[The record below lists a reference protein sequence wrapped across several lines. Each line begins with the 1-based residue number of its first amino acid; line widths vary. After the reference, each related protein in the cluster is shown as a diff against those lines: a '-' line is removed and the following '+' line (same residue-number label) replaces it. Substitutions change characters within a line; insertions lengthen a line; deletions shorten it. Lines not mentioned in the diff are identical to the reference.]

1 MNIGKKLLSL
11 LTVFCLTLSLV
22 PTVALAT
29 TSNATSVTI
38 GGVQMVSGNQV
49 TYYKN
54 SGASSQTGNE
64 NNYNAKY
71 DPASGTLTL
80 NNLQLNNSGI
90 YANGNLTIQLT
101 SNTTSVVTND
111 ANAIKVDGDL
121 TIKGPGILNATGG
134 STGTAIYASE
144 YSGTI
149 TVCEG
154 AEISATT
161 TSASTQ
167 AIHAN
172 KIIVTGSGTTVDAI
186 STRNDLA
193 IKANASLFVDDAGK
207 LKVTNT
213 GNANAISVPTGS
225 FSVYKTNGNQVITTR
240 GSSPNYY
247 EADAKSTVTTYSVS
261 GNVTDGSSAAIV
273 GASVQLCSTTGT
285 ANANASAV
293 ISTSTTTESGTYSFS
308 NVPAGKYTITAS
320 KEGYSASTGAS
331 VNVTVNNADVTTGTD
346 LTLSLI
352 KYNVYVNGTQVT
364 WLNKDNVLNDSGQT
378 VKYTPASEDGITPQK
393 LTLNGAKIVNGTN
406 KGIKASDDLM
416 IDLIGENTI
425 NATSNAIYLYHETTE
440 ATSPKLTITSNQSGT
455 LSMTSSN
462 ASTTVYAYS
471 DITINGSA
479 KVNATINGTA
489 QAIHSP
495 NGNIIIGGTAEVTAT
510 NEYSTTSTI
519 NSIAVLVGTDS
530 SPSGTIE
537 VKDSASLKAQGHGKA
552 LGCTKFTYPA
562 NGYVAKGSTDYAPTN
577 PGEYVANDLATYK
590 YVEVKHEGATPTTF
604 DVTLTNGTGYT
615 LSATDSSSTPVTSGG
630 SYSFTLDIAD
640 SYKRGNNFAVKAN
653 GSELTAG
660 ADGKYTISNI
670 RENQT
675 ITVEGV
681 VEITKYQVWV
691 NGTQVTEANKDNVL
705 GDNSNSHS
713 VIYTPANEDM
723 PAILTLNN
731 ANIVNTQMPTSGG
744 MYYISPN
751 GITAKE
757 DLKINVIGTN
767 KIESKYGNP
776 INATKNLTISDS
788 NTANNSLELK
798 SKDNMTVLS
807 LDYTGPYNLIISGS
821 VNVKAIV
828 ETNVIAA
835 TSVSANKMIIQDNA
849 KVTAINHGKNMAIY
863 CRDALTVKDS
873 ATLIAQS
880 ENNNHAVTVENG
892 FTYPGHIIEASK
904 NFAGTNPDETY
915 NPEKL
920 DPGVNK
926 KGYKYVEVRPTSG
939 TVITGIKLNKE
950 LSMKVGTTDTLTPV
964 FTPTDATE
972 KTVTWTSSDKTVAT
986 VDQNGKVT
994 AVGVGTATITVL
1006 TKDGGYTD
1014 TCTVTVSNPSSSS
1027 GSHTTYYPVNT
1038 PAKSEGG
1045 SVVVSQKSASKGSA
1059 VTVTVTPE
1067 SGYQVSSVQA
1077 VDEDGKKLTLTDKG
1091 DGKYSFVMP
1100 GSKVE
1105 VSASFAQVQK
1115 PEETSPYR
1123 DVSKDSYYYDAV
1135 QWASNKGITNGV
1147 ADGVFAPD
1155 WICTRG
1161 QIVTFLWRSVGSPT
1175 PKTAEMPFADVAE
1188 DAYYAQAVLW
1198 AVENGITKGTSETT
1212 FSPDQ
1217 TCTRAHAVAFL
1228 YRLVG
1233 SPAVTGSSFQDVAA
1247 DAYYNAAVAWAVQQG
1262 ITNGTS
1268 ETTFSPD
1275 ETCTRAQIVT
1285 FLYRMDQAK

>member
-1 MNIGKKLLSL
+1 M
-11 LTVFCLTLSLV
+11 
-22 PTVALAT
+22 
-29 TSNATSVTI
+29 
-38 GGVQMVSGNQV
+38 
-49 TYYKN
+49 
-54 SGASSQTGNE
+54 
-64 NNYNAKY
+64 
-71 DPASGTLTL
+71 
-80 NNLQLNNSGI
+80 
-90 YANGNLTIQLT
+90 
-101 SNTTSVVTND
+101 
-111 ANAIKVDGDL
+111 
-121 TIKGPGILNATGG
+121 
-134 STGTAIYASE
+134 
-144 YSGTI
+144 
-149 TVCEG
+149 
-154 AEISATT
+154 
-161 TSASTQ
+161 
-167 AIHAN
+167 
-172 KIIVTGSGTTVDAI
+172 
-186 STRNDLA
+186 
-193 IKANASLFVDDAGK
+193 
-207 LKVTNT
+207 
-213 GNANAISVPTGS
+213 
-225 FSVYKTNGNQVITTR
+225 
-240 GSSPNYY
+240 
-247 EADAKSTVTTYSVS
+247 
-261 GNVTDGSSAAIV
+261 
-273 GASVQLCSTTGT
+273 
-285 ANANASAV
+285 
-293 ISTSTTTESGTYSFS
+293 
-308 NVPAGKYTITAS
+308 
-320 KEGYSASTGAS
+320 
-331 VNVTVNNADVTTGTD
+331 
-346 LTLSLI
+346 TLSLI

-364 WLNKDNVLNDSGQT
+364 GINKDNVLNDSNQT
-378 VKYTPASEDGITPQK
+378 VKYTPASEDGRTPQM
-393 LTLNGAKIVNGTN
+393 LTLNGVNITN
-406 KGIKASDDLM
+406 TSFDTSATHDSGIEASD
-416 IDLIGENTI
+416 N
-425 NATSNAIYLYHETTE
+425 
-440 ATSPKLTITSNQSGT
+440 LTITLNGNSNNISG
-455 LSMTSSN
+455 SGHAINMTSGALTITGPGSLQV
-462 ASTTVYAYS
+462 SSDSGQTTVYTKG
-471 DITINGSA
+471 DVTINGGA
-479 KVNATINGTA
+479 KI
-489 QAIHSP
+489 
-495 NGNIIIGGTAEVTAT
+495 TAT
-510 NEYSTTSTI
+510 NISGSSGDVFDLGDSNDKHTLTITGNGTQVTAQKTVGSEVAINHISTLTVNDGAMLTAQSKGTAISCTTFSPDSNSSVKVADNYNGTGANDYSNSTNLNSYKYVAVQPKGTTST
-519 NSIAVLVGTDS
+519 
-530 SPSGTIE
+530 
-537 VKDSASLKAQGHGKA
+537 
-552 LGCTKFTYPA
+552 TY
-562 NGYVAKGSTDYAPTN
+562 T
-577 PGEYVANDLATYK
+577 
-590 YVEVKHEGATPTTF
+590 
-604 DVTLTNGTGYT
+604 VTLTSGTGYT
-615 LSATDSSSTPVTSGG
+615 LLAAQGSSSPVTSGG

-660 ADGKYTISNI
+660 ADGQYTISNI

-713 VIYTPANEDM
+713 VIYTPANQDM

-731 ANIVNTQMPTSGG
+731 ANIVNMKTPTSGG

-767 KIESKYGNP
+767 TIESEHGNP

-835 TSVSANKMIIQDNA
+835 TSVSANKMIIQGNA

-892 FTYPGHIIEASK
+892 FAYPGHIIKASEK
-904 NFAGTNPDETY
+904 FDGSNPDITY
-915 NPEKL
+915 NPAKL

-926 KGYKYVEVRPTSG
+926 TGYRYVEVRPTSG

-964 FTPTDATE
+964 FTPANATE
-972 KTVTWTSSDKTVAT
+972 QTVTWTSSDKTVAT

-994 AVGVGTATITVL
+994 AVGLGTATITVL

-1091 DGKYSFVMP
+1091 DGKYTFVMP

-1115 PEETSPYR
+1115 PEEPSPYR

-1135 QWASNKGITNGV
+1135 QWASDKGITNGV
-1147 ADGVFAPD
+1147 SDGVFAPD
-1155 WICTRG
+1155 WVCTRG
-1161 QIVTFLWRSVGSPT
+1161 QIVTFLWRSVGSPA

-1228 YRLVG
+1228 YRLAG
-1233 SPAVTGSSFQDVAA
+1233 SPAVTGSSFQDVTA
-1247 DAYYNAAVAWAVQQG
+1247 DAYYNAAIAWAVQQG
-1262 ITNGTS
+1262 ITKGTS

-1275 ETCTRAQIVT
+1275 EACTRAQIVT

>member
-22 PTVALAT
+22 PTVALAAD
-29 TSNATSVTI
+29 ATSIWFGYRDTNSVTL
-38 GGVQMVSGNQV
+38 
-49 TYYKN
+49 N
-54 SGASSQTGNE
+54 STTPYLASNSTQAVATQPNEATGYAYFTN
-64 NNYNAKY
+64 
-71 DPASGTLTL
+71 GTLTL
-80 NNLQLNNSGI
+80 HNYNNSSTAGI
-90 YANGNLTIQLT
+90 FSGYY
-101 SNTTSVVTND
+101 
-111 ANAIKVDGDL
+111 DL
-121 TIKGPGILNATGG
+121 TIKLEGTNSIKSSDNGICTYKNLTISGPGSLSLTAAGNGTTVYAGKSLTINNGAKVSAPSGQNGQSFHVDTSNGRIIITGAGTEVNAID
-134 STGTAIYASE
+134 GTYKRGIVR
-144 YSGTI
+144 SGTI
-149 TVCEG
+149 NYDEDKYNGTIEVSDG
-154 AEISATT
+154 A
-161 TSASTQ
+161 
-167 AIHAN
+167 
-172 KIIVTGSGTTVDAI
+172 
-186 STRNDLA
+186 
-193 IKANASLFVDDAGK
+193 K
-207 LKVTNT
+207 LKATQIEGTLIVDGEN
-213 GNANAISVPTGS
+213 
-225 FSVYKTNGNQVITTR
+225 
-240 GSSPNYY
+240 SSLDSSKNEVSSNPVKKY
-247 EADAKSTVTTYSVS
+247 VVS
-261 GNVTDGSSAAIV
+261 GKVTDGTSDIV

-293 ISTSTTTESGTYSFS
+293 ISTSTTTGNDGTYSFS

-352 KYNVYVNGTQVT
+352 KYNVYVNGIQVT
-364 WLNKDNVLNDSGQT
+364 GINKDNVLSDSGIPT
-378 VKYTPASEDGITPQK
+378 VVYTPAGEGTPQK
-393 LTLNGAKIVNGTN
+393 LTLNDAKIVN
-406 KGIKASDDLM
+406 GIKASDDLM
-416 IDLIGENTI
+416 IDLTGKNTI
-425 NATSNAIYLYHETTE
+425 NGTSNAIYLYRETTE

-462 ASTTVYAYS
+462 ASTTVYVDS

-495 NGNIIIGGTAEVTAT
+495 NGNIIIEGTAEVIAT
-510 NEYSTTSTI
+510 NEHSTTSTT
-519 NSIAVLVGTDS
+519 NSIAVLVGADS
-530 SPSGTIE
+530 KPFGTIE

-552 LGCTKFTYPA
+552 LGCTTFTYPA
-562 NGYVAKGSTDYAPTN
+562 NGYVAKGSTDYEPTN
-577 PGEYVANDLATYK
+577 LGEYLSNNLATYK

-615 LSATDSSSTPVTSGG
+615 LSAAQGSRSPVTSGG

-705 GDNSNSHS
+705 QDNTATHSVVYAPAYGNNPATLTLTNASIKNQQTSQSGELPYILPCGIAAKENLKVIVYGENNIIESANGNAIRGEDDLTICGNGFLQLTSYNTAVTISVQDSHNLAVTENVKITATKKNSNNQLDGRT
-713 VIYTPANEDM
+713 IAANDV
-723 PAILTLNN
+723 TVQGN
-731 ANIVNTQMPTSGG
+731 AN
-744 MYYISPN
+744 
-751 GITAKE
+751 
-757 DLKINVIGTN
+757 
-767 KIESKYGNP
+767 
-776 INATKNLTISDS
+776 
-788 NTANNSLELK
+788 
-798 SKDNMTVLS
+798 
-807 LDYTGPYNLIISGS
+807 
-821 VNVKAIV
+821 
-828 ETNVIAA
+828 
-835 TSVSANKMIIQDNA
+835 
-849 KVTAINHGKNMAIY
+849 VTAINETNNRAVY
-863 CRDALTVKDS
+863 CSDKLKVTDS

-880 ENNNHAVTVENG
+880 KQNSYAIYTANG
-892 FTYPGHIIEASK
+892 FTYPGHIVKASK
-904 NFAGTNPDETY
+904 NSEGNEPDTIYDPAKLTPEGNETA
-915 NPEKL
+915 
-920 DPGVNK
+920 
-926 KGYKYVEVRPTSG
+926 YKYVQVSPTSG

-950 LSMKVGTTDTLTPV
+950 LSMKVGATETLTPV
-964 FTPTDATE
+964 FTPTEPSE
-972 KTVTWTSSDKTVAT
+972 KTVTWTSSDETIAT
-986 VDQNGKVT
+986 VEQNGKVT
-994 AVGVGTATITVL
+994 AVGLGTATITVL

-1014 TCTVTVSNPSSSS
+1014 TCTVTVSNSSSSS

-1038 PAKSEGG
+1038 SAKGEGG
-1045 SVVVSQKSASKGSA
+1045 SVVVSPKSASKGSA

-1077 VDEDGKKLTLTDKG
+1077 VDKDGKKLTLTDKG
-1091 DGKYSFVMP
+1091 DGKYTFVMP

-1115 PEETSPYR
+1115 PEEPSPYR

-1135 QWASNKGITNGV
+1135 QWASDKGITNGV

-1155 WICTRG
+1155 WVCTRG
-1161 QIVTFLWRSVGSPT
+1161 QIVTFLWRSVGSPA

-1228 YRLVG
+1228 YRLAG

-1262 ITNGTS
+1262 ITKGTS
-1268 ETTFSPD
+1268 ETTFSPN

-1285 FLYRMDQAK
+1285 FLYRMNQAK

>member
-22 PTVALAT
+22 PTVALAAD
-29 TSNATSVTI
+29 ATSIWFGYRDTHSVTL
-38 GGVQMVSGNQV
+38 
-49 TYYKN
+49 N
-54 SGASSQTGNE
+54 STTPYLASNSTQAVATQPNEATGYAYFTN
-64 NNYNAKY
+64 
-71 DPASGTLTL
+71 GTLTL
-80 NNLQLNNSGI
+80 HNYNNSSTAGI
-90 YANGNLTIQLT
+90 FSGYY
-101 SNTTSVVTND
+101 
-111 ANAIKVDGDL
+111 DL
-121 TIKGPGILNATGG
+121 TIKLEGTNSIKSSDNGICTYKNLTISGPGSL
-134 STGTAIYASE
+134 SLTAA
-144 YSGTI
+144 G
-149 TVCEG
+149 
-154 AEISATT
+154 
-161 TSASTQ
+161 
-167 AIHAN
+167 N
-172 KIIVTGSGTTVDAI
+172 GTTVYAGGTLTI
-186 STRNDLA
+186 NNGAKVSA
-193 IKANASLFVDDAGK
+193 PSGQSGQSFHVDTSNGRIIITGAGT
-207 LKVTNT
+207 KV
-213 GNANAISVPTGS
+213 NAIDSA
-225 FSVYKTNGNQVITTR
+225 YKRGIVRSGIINDDDKSYNGTIEVSDGAKLQATQIEGTLIVDGEN
-240 GSSPNYY
+240 SSLDSNKNEVSSNPVKKY
-247 EADAKSTVTTYSVS
+247 VVS
-261 GNVTDGSSAAIV
+261 GKVTDGTSDIV

-285 ANANASAV
+285 ANAGASAV
-293 ISTSTTTESGTYSFS
+293 ISTSATTESDGTYRFS
-308 NVPAGKYTITAS
+308 NVPAGNYTITAS

-331 VNVTVNNADVTTGTD
+331 VNVTVSNSNVTTGTA

-352 KYNVYVNGTQVT
+352 KYDVYVNGTQVT
-364 WLNKDNVLNDSGQT
+364 GINKDNVLSDSGTPTVVYTPAEGGTPQTLTLNGVNITNTSSDTHHSGIEASDNLIIALEGDNNTISGSGHAINMTNDGALTITGHGSLKASSDSGQT
-378 VKYTPASEDGITPQK
+378 TVYTKGNVTI
-393 LTLNGAKIVNGTN
+393 NGGAKIIATNTSGGNGDVFDLGNSEN
-406 KGIKASDDLM
+406 KH
-416 IDLIGENTI
+416 T
-425 NATSNAIYLYHETTE
+425 
-440 ATSPKLTITSNQSGT
+440 LTITGTGTQVIAQKTAGSAVAINHISTLTVNGDATLTAQSNGKAISC
-455 LSMTSSN
+455 
-462 ASTTVYAYS
+462 TTFSVNNS
-471 DITINGSA
+471 SA
-479 KVNATINGTA
+479 KVADNYAGTNAIDYNSNNNNLNNYNYVAVQPEG
-489 QAIHSP
+489 
-495 NGNIIIGGTAEVTAT
+495 
-510 NEYSTTSTI
+510 TTS
-519 NSIAVLVGTDS
+519 
-530 SPSGTIE
+530 
-537 VKDSASLKAQGHGKA
+537 
-552 LGCTKFTYPA
+552 
-562 NGYVAKGSTDYAPTN
+562 
-577 PGEYVANDLATYK
+577 ATY
-590 YVEVKHEGATPTTF
+590 T
-604 DVTLTNGTGYT
+604 VTLTSGTGYT
-615 LSATDSSSTPVTSGG
+615 LSAAQGSSTTVTSGG
-630 SYSFTLDIAD
+630 SYWFTLNIANG
-640 SYKRGNNFAVKAN
+640 YKRGNNFAVKAN
-653 GSELTAG
+653 GSELTAEE
-660 ADGKYTISNI
+660 DGKYTISNI
-670 RENQT
+670 QGNQT
-675 ITVEGV
+675 ITVEDV
-681 VEITKYQVWV
+681 VDVTKYQVWV

-767 KIESKYGNP
+767 KIESKHGNP

-807 LDYTGPYNLIISGS
+807 LDYKGPYNLIISGS

-926 KGYKYVEVRPTSG
+926 TGYRYVEVRPTSG

-964 FTPTDATE
+964 FTPANATE
-972 KTVTWTSSDKTVAT
+972 QTVTWTSSDKTIAT
-986 VDQNGKVT
+986 VTNGKVT

-1027 GSHTTYYPVNT
+1027 GSHTTYYSVNT

-1045 SVVVSQKSASKGSA
+1045 SVVVSPKSASKGSA

-1077 VDEDGKKLTLTDKG
+1077 VDKDGKKLTLTDKG

-1105 VSASFAQVQK
+1105 VSASFVQVQK
-1115 PEETSPYR
+1115 PEEPSPYR

-1147 ADGVFAPD
+1147 ADGVFAPN

-1161 QIVTFLWRSVGSPT
+1161 QIVTFLWRSVGSPA

-1198 AVENGITKGTSETT
+1198 DVENGITKGTSETT